1 MIETLNSLGISNG
14 MITSAAITIVL
25 CVLSVIAG
33 RRLQT
38 VPSGLQNFAEWAI
51 ESLYRFFGDIMGER
65 TCKRYFPL
73 IATLFIYILVCNYS
87 GLLPASG
94 HIPGLTAP
102 TSSINCTAA
111 MAIIVFVMIQISG
124 IRSHHGVRYYKHWF
138 QPFALDVYK
147 RQDVLI
153 PGIMEHIERTGV
165 HSGDSISVY
174 PHFTL
179 SKEVEDTLID
189 YTKRITKALH
199 ITGLVNI
206 QYAYDGK
213 MCIRDST
220 SILRSCPRNQ
230 GVFVMLDVD
239 DFKLCNDK
247 YGHLLGDEV
256 LTAIG
261 KWMEREFPD
270 GLLAHYGGDEFT
282 VFLDKTVKEREE
294 FSRRMEKALLA
305 LRQDPFLKMYE
316 ITVSAGIA
324 FRKDEQMFEELYRYA
339 DQALYE
345 AKENGKNSFL
355 IAGESAGL

>member
-1 MIETLNSLGISNG
+1 MNG
-14 MITSAAITIVL
+14 VKEFCEYLIHEYLENCNYDIFEQYIDPDI
-25 CVLSVIAG
+25 SVIGTGGSEFFLSREDFDKAIKQEEEA
-33 RRLQT
+33 RAELVR
-38 VPSGLQNFAEWAI
+38 FAVQKKEIWPHKI
-51 ESLYRFFGDIMGER
+51 GESLYLVVMRIAVREISPDGCIACEMEFRVTMVLKHENDWKILHLHQSTPDPYQSPGEFFPNGMVGSMNQQLKE
-65 TCKRYFPL
+65 
-73 IATLFIYILVCNYS
+73 LVETQT
-87 GLLPASG
+87 
-94 HIPGLTAP
+94 H
-102 TSSINCTAA
+102 
-111 MAIIVFVMIQISG
+111 
-124 IRSHHGVRYYKHWF
+124 
-138 QPFALDVYK
+138 ALRDMNEKLQYAV
-147 RQDVLI
+147 
-153 PGIMEHIERTGV
+153 EH
-165 HSGDSISVY
+165 
-174 PHFTL
+174 
-179 SKEVEDTLID
+179 D
-189 YTKRITKALH
+189 YL
-199 ITGLVNI
+199 TGLYNRAHFEAAV
-206 QYAYDGK
+206 
-213 MCIRDST
+213 T